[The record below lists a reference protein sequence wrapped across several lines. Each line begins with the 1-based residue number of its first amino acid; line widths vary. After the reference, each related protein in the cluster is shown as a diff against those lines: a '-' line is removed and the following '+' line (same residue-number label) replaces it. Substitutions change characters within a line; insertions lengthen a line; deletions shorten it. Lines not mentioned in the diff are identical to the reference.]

1 MKVFLLNL
9 GCPKNQKDG
18 EVVLASFLKNHFLY
32 TTEIN
37 EAEVIIVNTCGFI
50 DEAKKESIAEILNSA
65 EYKNTGK
72 CKALIATGCVSQ
84 RYSSELSKELP
95 EVDIFLG
102 VSTYHK
108 AYLAYQEFIK
118 TGSKICWVQTP
129 GYIHDEYDHLDIL
142 INSNYVPETHKFSAY
157 VKVSEGCSNSCT
169 YCSIPSIRGTLIY
182 RRLEHVVSEIKFLV
196 GKGVKEIVLIAQD
209 LTADSDYL
217 KKLIRTL
224 SKSKERPEW
233 LRLMYC
239 NPWGVDKDLIDL
251 ISKEDWIVK
260 YMDMPIQHISP
271 AILKRMG
278 RKGDSTIIKRNL
290 ELLRTAGISVRSTV
304 MLGFPGETDSDF
316 NELRTLVSE
325 NWFHWLGL
333 FVYSPQEGT
342 PASSMPKQVSFK
354 VAVER
359 RNELDRLQ
367 FDITK
372 TINEGFVGKS
382 FKALVS
388 GTATEEGFL
397 EARMFC
403 QAPVIDGVVLFEGK
417 NVNTPFVE
425 LQIEETN
432 GFDLFARFC

>member
-32 TTEIN
+32 TTDIN
-37 EAEVIIVNTCGFI
+37 DAEVIVVNTCGFI

-65 EYKNTGK
+65 EYKKSGK

-84 RYSSELSKELP
+84 RYSAELVKELP

-118 TGSKICWVQTP
+118 TGSKICWVQAP
-129 GYIHDEYDHLDIL
+129 GYIHDKYDHLDLL

-157 VKVSEGCSNSCT
+157 VKVSEGCANSCT
-169 YCSIPSIRGTLIY
+169 YCSIPSIRGGLVY
-182 RRLEHVVSEIKFLV
+182 RPLENVISEITFLV
-196 GKGVKEIVLIAQD
+196 DKGVKEIVLIAQD

-217 KKLIRTL
+217 KKLLRTL
-224 SKSKERPEW
+224 SKSKGRPEW

-239 NPWGVDKDLIDL
+239 NPWGVDKELVDI

-260 YMDMPIQHISP
+260 YMDMPIQHIAP
-271 AILKRMG
+271 DVLKRMG
-278 RKGDSTIIKRNL
+278 RKGDANIIMKNL
-290 ELLRTAGISVRSTV
+290 ELLRGAGISVRSTL

-316 NELRTLVSE
+316 DKLRSLVKE

-342 PASSMPKQVSFK
+342 PASSMPKQVPFK

-372 TINEGFVGKS
+372 TINEGYCGKT

-388 GTATEEGFL
+388 GKTEDGFL
-397 EARMFC
+397 EARLFC
-403 QAPVIDGVVLFEGK
+403 QAPVIDGVVLFEEK
-417 NVNTPFVE
+417 NINTPFVE
-425 LQIEETN
+425 VEIEETN
-432 GFDLFARFC
+432 GFDLFARIC